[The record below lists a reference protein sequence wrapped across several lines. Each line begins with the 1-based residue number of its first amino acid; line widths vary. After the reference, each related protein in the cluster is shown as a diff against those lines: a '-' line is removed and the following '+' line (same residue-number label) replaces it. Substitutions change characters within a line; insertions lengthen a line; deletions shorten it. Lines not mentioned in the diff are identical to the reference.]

1 MGWWPQDLAAGLCQA
16 LGSPGAHTIRQLL
29 AVTLAPG
36 ESGAVFTRANAEL
49 RLLAAF
55 PADGPFR
62 RRAVRRLVAEAFREP
77 GRPSVDAPPA
87 WATAIEADGGVRGA
101 LVLLAPDGGEVS
113 DESRQRAALLAPVL
127 GLVTELAAARRR
139 SRDAEAHLA
148 HARQDRL
155 QLNARLTDAERQAT
169 VGRLAGALAHEIRNP
184 LTVIGTTVQYLR
196 DHLPPGHE
204 HRVLLD
210 AADRKV
216 RELDESLETVLSLT
230 RPLDLRLQPVDAGA
244 LLADVAGFLE
254 GRAGR
259 QGVVVAIE
267 AETGPASAMLDRRL
281 MERALLGLGLN
292 ALDAMPSGGRLTFT
306 ARTIAERGTLRLSVA
321 DTGAGVGDVEP
332 GMAFELAYASKRRGA
347 GLGLAVTRRI
357 VEEHGGVI
365 EATSQPGRGTTIV
378 VTLPSA
384 GTGHG

>member
-1 MGWWPQDLAAGLCQA
+1 M
-16 LGSPGAHTIRQLL
+16 
-29 AVTLAPG
+29 TLTPD
-36 ESGAVFTRANAEL
+36 ESGAVFIRANAEL

-55 PADGPFR
+55 PADEPFR
-62 RRAVRRLVAEAFREP
+62 RRSVRRLVAEAFREP
-77 GRPSVDAPPA
+77 GRPSVDAPPV
-87 WATAIEADGGVRGA
+87 WATAIEAEGDVRGV

-113 DESRQRAALLAPVL
+113 DETRQRAALLAPAL
-127 GLVTELAAARRR
+127 GLVAELAAARMRA
-139 SRDAEAHLA
+139 RDAEAHVA
-148 HARQDRL
+148 DARQDRL
-155 QLNARLTDAERQAT
+155 QLTARLADAERQAT

-184 LTVIGTTVQYLR
+184 LTVIGTTIQYLR
-196 DHLPPGHE
+196 DRLPPEHE

-230 RPLDLRLQPVDAGA
+230 RPLDLRLQPVDAAA
-244 LLADVAGFLE
+244 LLADVAAFLE
-254 GRAGR
+254 VRAGR

-267 AETGPASAMLDRRL
+267 AESGLASAMLDRRL

-292 ALDAMPSGGRLTFT
+292 ALDAMPSGGRLTFG
-306 ARTIAERGTLRLSVA
+306 ARMIAERGTLRLSVT
-321 DTGAGVGDVEP
+321 DTGAGAGDVES

-365 EATSQPGRGTTIV
+365 EAISQPGQGTTIV

-384 GTGHG
+384 GASRPETGHG